1 MTVLKKSFY
10 LKDTLDVARELLGC
24 VLCRR
29 INDEILR
36 GVIVETEAYTQD
48 DPACHAYKGITERS
62 KVMFE
67 DGGISYVYFIYGM
80 HFCFNAV
87 TEKKNHG
94 CAVLI
99 RALEPLDKSLKTN
112 GPSRLC
118 KAFSIT
124 KDLNGVNITTNKSD
138 IWIEKGF
145 KPDNITSAKRI
156 GIKEGADYM
165 RRFYIEGNKWVSK
178 K

>member
-87 TEKKNHG
+87 TEKK
-94 CAVLI
+94 
-99 RALEPLDKSLKTN
+99 T
-112 GPSRLC
+112 RLLL
-118 KAFSIT
+118 F
-124 KDLNGVNITTNKSD
+124 
-138 IWIEKGF
+138 
-145 KPDNITSAKRI
+145 
-156 GIKEGADYM
+156 
-165 RRFYIEGNKWVSK
+165 
-178 K
+178 